1 MDDVR
6 RLVSLVGDARLPQRT
21 LPREGIR
28 RFGIAEHLACAV
40 RIARERLRV
49 PHLELAVIGVI
60 ERRGNERIER
70 GLFPG
75 QAAVLQQQLGVLL
88 RSDDHALDFVQ
99 VLQDE
104 VVDEQLLFRAD
115 VQEGQFVVRREVRI
129 GHRLVWPP
137 PRERVFDLALQ
148 VQRFGRALLLGHR
161 LRGARGGPRR
171 HESLQEITPVHRFSL
186 RSKGWYLPAKR

>member
-6 RLVSLVGDARLPQRT
+6 RLVSLVGDARLPQWT
-21 LPREGIR
+21 LPREGIP
-28 RFGIAEHLACAV
+28 RFGIAEHLACAI
-40 RIARERLRV
+40 RIAGERLRV

-88 RSDDHALDFVQ
+88 RSDDYALDFVQ

-115 VQEGQFVVRREVRI
+115 VQKGQFVVRREVRI
-129 GHRLVWPP
+129 GHRLVGPP
-137 PRERVFDLALQ
+137 ARERVFDLALQ

-161 LRGARGGPRR
+161 LRGPRR
-171 HESLQEITPVHRFSL
+171 HESL
-186 RSKGWYLPAKR
+186 